1 MSANKAAKK
10 EIAPALTELEKA
22 WVCGYTYGYDMGSCD
37 SNPICYIPKRLRAY
51 ATKHST
57 DGCDAIGCDLFPKA
71 KP

>member
-22 WVCGYTYGYDMGSCD
+22 WVCGYAYGYASGGGDFDYDRSL
-37 SNPICYIPKRLRAY
+37 PKRLRAY
-51 ATKHST
+51 ATKHSN
-57 DGCDAIGCDLFPKA
+57 DGCEAIGCDLFPKA

>member
-1 MSANKAAKK
+1 MRPSEIVKK
-10 EIAPALTELEKA
+10 EGASILSEVERA

-37 SNPICYIPKRLRAY
+37 SNPVKYIPKRLRAY

-57 DGCDAIGCDLFPKA
+57 DGCDAVGCDLFPKA